1 MSSLLEFLD
10 RFPDQPACL
19 AHLERVRWPEGRVCP
34 RCRVVD
40 QSLPLARS
48 GYFHCQACRNQF
60 TVLHGTPFE
69 GTHLPLRTWFGALYL
84 TSTSSKGVS
93 AMVLSR
99 QLDIGYK
106 TAWFLAHRIR
116 NLMTQDQWEVL
127 KGIVEADE
135 VYLGGKKRKKNQ
147 TSKRDK
153 SDDQPKGRGGTRK
166 AMVVVAVERGGRA
179 KATRGGTH
187 SERTIAGF
195 VLRNINRQSVLM
207 TDDLPAYR
215 WIGQKYR
222 AHLAVNHTDGEFVR
236 FDKNAV
242 ATAHVNTAESFNA
255 IVKRA
260 WVGVWHW
267 FSIKHTHRYLDQIV
281 FHWNHRKAD
290 VATRLGDLF
299 TAKGKRLRF
308 RDCVA

>member
-1 MSSLLEFLD
+1 MLVSFISMSSLIQFLD

-19 AHLERVRWPEGRVCP
+19 AHLERLRWPEGRVCP
-34 RCRVVD
+34 KCHAVD
-40 QSLPLARS
+40 QSLTLARS

-84 TSTSSKGVS
+84 TSTSSKGIS

-135 VYLGGKKRKKNQ
+135 VYLGGQKRKKNQ
-147 TSKRDK
+147 VSKRDK
-153 SDDQPKGRGGTRK
+153 NDDQPKGRGGTRK

-179 KATRGGTH
+179 KAARGGTH
-187 SERTIAGF
+187 SERTIAGSSCATS
-195 VLRNINRQSVLM
+195 IGNR
-207 TDDLPAYR
+207 
-215 WIGQKYR
+215 
-222 AHLAVNHTDGEFVR
+222 F
-236 FDKNAV
+236 
-242 ATAHVNTAESFNA
+242 
-255 IVKRA
+255 
-260 WVGVWHW
+260 
-267 FSIKHTHRYLDQIV
+267 
-281 FHWNHRKAD
+281 
-290 VATRLGDLF
+290 
-299 TAKGKRLRF
+299 
-308 RDCVA
+308 